1 MYLKSLELIGFKSFA
16 ERTRLEFE
24 PGMTAIVGPNGC
36 GKSNISDSIRW
47 VLGEQSAKALR
58 GSKMEDCIF
67 NGTETH
73 KPLSMAEV
81 SITLA
86 DCEKTLGT
94 EFHEMTVTRRVFR
107 TGEGEYFINKTPCR
121 LKDIQRLFMDTGIG
135 TNSYSLMEQGRI
147 DQILSSRPEDRR
159 EVFEEASGIT
169 KFKAD
174 KKEAIRKLDHTEAN
188 LVRLADI
195 IREVRRQIISLQRQ
209 AGKAKRYKALQD
221 QLRGFDIY
229 ATRERLN
236 ALSQEV
242 NTLESRLS
250 SVSEQEEAVRADVDQ
265 NEQQAAQTR
274 TELNTFEKQIAD
286 AMEAA
291 VQAKNELDR
300 ARELIQINQ
309 DRIREL
315 KDLSERDSRDCEE
328 ARSHLDQHR
337 ISLQE
342 LLVQLQEAITARDL
356 AEREL
361 QGQNEQLVKLDAE
374 LEQSRKSLHTLGAES
389 VDLESRFSKLQ
400 NELYTLDA
408 QERTSA
414 IRKERLAAEQA
425 ELQKNV
431 EAYEGRQSEMGRN
444 LQALRDEVDAV
455 ANRIKD
461 LIAQRGNKAQAIS
474 GIQKDKS
481 DLQAR
486 IAARKAQIELLGR
499 NDARTEGFPGGART
513 LLDPESGIELN
524 RATVL
529 GSLAEQ
535 IQTEP
540 PYRTAVEAALRAWL
554 DAVVVSDDAFALE
567 ILQAL
572 QSRAEGSARIV
583 ALQCRAP
590 APEAFIDG
598 LGSRLIDHIQCSS
611 EIRPLIERLLHNV
624 RVVDELIEIPIPLR
638 PEAVYVTRTGAVI
651 RGSGSFELWMPGA
664 GEVNPIARQHT
675 LAEWTQEL
683 ATFEKQ
689 RNELDQ
695 NLSILLS
702 DEQTFDESIE
712 QARAQLEENQRKLA
726 QSEGENHIISQEATQ
741 ARDRS
746 ETVTWEIGVLKD
758 QQASGGDRRS
768 SIHEEMEQVRT
779 RQADVRLAIH
789 SKTESLHII
798 EQARTERAAEVTDH
812 RVRFAERRQ
821 QVEHSSTR
829 KEPLEAR
836 IKELE
841 SLVAN
846 RSNGISSYQ
855 SRIQELQ
862 GSIQTTEAKLQPL
875 QDEVARLN
883 EQLDTA
889 RRRRSE
895 KATALASCD
904 AILHE
909 KRTVLDD
916 IRTKKSQIDVE
927 LAEQRIRRQNLVER
941 ISADYHIT
949 PEQMAAEPEP
959 VWENGQK
966 LDRDALETMVAE
978 IRAKIEA
985 MGPVNLVAIEEHRE
999 LEERFTFLTQQQ
1011 DDLVKAKTQLME
1023 LIRKI
1028 NKTTTEMFFQTFQQV
1043 NTNFQNMF
1051 KNLFG
1056 GGSAK
1061 LVLVNEEDV
1070 LESGIEIIARPPG
1083 KKLQTVSLL
1092 SGGERTMTAVAL
1104 LFSLYMVKPSPFCL
1118 LDELDA
1124 ALDESNISR
1133 FIKVVQSFLENSQ
1146 FVVITHNRQTISA
1159 AEVLYGVTMEQNGV
1173 SKIVSVKFSQ
1183 HEKKPA
1189 EPAKEPEPAAI
1200 SADVPAA
1207 PEAQAIDEVPPP
1219 TPETTPEPPSP
1230 PES

>member
-36 GKSNISDSIRW
+36 GKSNISDSVRW

-58 GSKMEDCIF
+58 GAKMEDCIF
-67 NGTETH
+67 NGAETH
-73 KPLSMAEV
+73 KPLGMAEV

-86 DCEKTLGT
+86 DCEQALGT
-94 EFHEMTVTRRVFR
+94 EFHEVTVTRRVFR

-195 IREVRRQIISLQRQ
+195 VREVRRQIISLQRQ
-209 AGKAKRYKALQD
+209 AGKAKRYKSLQE
-221 QLRGFDIY
+221 QLRCLDIY
-229 ATRERLN
+229 ATRERLS
-236 ALSQEV
+236 ALNQDLFS
-242 NTLESRLS
+242 LESRLS

-265 NEQQAAQTR
+265 TEQEAAQTR
-274 TELNTFEKQIAD
+274 AELNAFEKQISD

-300 ARELIQINQ
+300 AHELIQINQ
-309 DRIREL
+309 DRIGEL

-328 ARSHLDQHR
+328 ARSRLDQHR
-337 ISLQE
+337 ISLEE
-342 LLVQLQEAITARDL
+342 LLVQLREVIAARDL

-361 QGQNEQLVKLDAE
+361 RSQNEQLVQLDAE
-374 LEQSRKSLHTLGAES
+374 LEQARKNLHDLGAES
-389 VDLESRFSKLQ
+389 VDLESRFAKLQ
-400 NELYTLDA
+400 NEIYTLDA
-408 QERTSA
+408 QERTST
-414 IRKERLAAEQA
+414 IRKERLVAEQA
-425 ELQKNV
+425 ELQRCV
-431 EAYEGRQSEMGRN
+431 ETYEVRQSEMERKLQTLRN
-444 LQALRDEVDAV
+444 EVEMV
-455 ANRIKD
+455 ARRIKD
-461 LIAQRGNKAQAIS
+461 LTIQRGNKAQAIS
-474 GIQKDKS
+474 ELQNGKS

-486 IAARKAQIELLGR
+486 IAARKAQIELLGS
-499 NDARTEGFPGGART
+499 NDAKTEGFPGGARA
-513 LLDPESGIELN
+513 LLDSTSGIKLN
-524 RATVL
+524 RSIVL

-540 PYRTAVEAALRAWL
+540 LYRTAVEAALRAWL

-567 ILQAL
+567 ILLVLQACA
-572 QSRAEGSARIV
+572 RGSARIV
-583 ALQCRAP
+583 ALQCKAP
-590 APEAFIDG
+590 APDTFIEG
-598 LGSRLIDHIQCSS
+598 PGSRLIDHMQCSA
-611 EIRPLIERLLHNV
+611 EIQPLIERLLHNV
-624 RVVDELIEIPIPLR
+624 RVVDELNEIPLPLK
-638 PEAVYVTRTGAVI
+638 PEAIYVTRTGAVVH
-651 RGSGSFELWMPGA
+651 GDGSFELWMPEA

-675 LAEWTQEL
+675 LDEWNQEL
-683 ATFEKQ
+683 AALEKQ
-689 RNELDQ
+689 RDELDR
-695 NLSILLS
+695 NLTILLS
-702 DEQTFDESIE
+702 DEQTFHESIE
-712 QARAQLEENQRKLA
+712 QARAQIEESQRKLA
-726 QSEGENHIISQEATQ
+726 QCEGENHIISQEAAQ
-741 ARDRS
+741 ARDRA
-746 ETVTWEIGVLKD
+746 ETVRWELGVLEG

-768 SIHEEMEQVRT
+768 SIHQEMEQIRT
-779 RQADVRLAIH
+779 RQADVRSAVNL
-789 SKTESLHII
+789 KTGALHAI
-798 EQARTERAAEVTDH
+798 EQSRVERAAEVTER

-821 QVEHSSTR
+821 EVEHLATR

-836 IKELE
+836 IKEIE
-841 SLVAN
+841 SLIAN
-846 RSNGISSYQ
+846 RSDGISSYQ
-855 SRIQELQ
+855 SRIRELQ
-862 GSIQTTEAKLQPL
+862 ISVQTTEAKLQPL
-875 QDEVARLN
+875 QDEVTRLG

-895 KATALASCD
+895 KATALAGCD

-909 KRTVLDD
+909 KRAVMDD
-916 IRTKKSQIDVE
+916 IRTRKSQVDVE
-927 LAEQRIRRQNLVER
+927 LAEQRIRRQNLVDR
-941 ISADYHIT
+941 ISADYRIT
-949 PEQMAAEPEP
+949 TEQMAAEPEP
-959 VWENGQK
+959 AWENGQK
-966 LDRDALETMVAE
+966 LDRDALETAIAE

-1011 DDLVKAKTQLME
+1011 DDLIKAKAHLME

-1043 NTNFQNMF
+1043 NSNFQEMF
-1051 KNLFG
+1051 KRLFG

-1124 ALDESNISR
+1124 ALDEANIGR

-1173 SKIVSVKFSQ
+1173 SKIVSVKFSH
-1183 HEKKPA
+1183 HEKKTPDT
-1189 EPAKEPEPAAI
+1189 AKEPEPAAVATAEPSAAI
-1200 SADVPAA
+1200 S
-1207 PEAQAIDEVPPP
+1207 EAQ
-1219 TPETTPEPPSP
+1219 TPESPS
-1230 PES
+1230 SSS

>member
-36 GKSNISDSIRW
+36 GKSNISDSVRW

-58 GSKMEDCIF
+58 GAKMEDCIF

-86 DCEKTLGT
+86 NCEQALGT
-94 EFHEMTVTRRVFR
+94 EFHEVTVTRRVFR

-209 AGKAKRYKALQD
+209 AGKAKRYKSLQE

-236 ALSQEV
+236 TLNQDLQ
-242 NTLESRLS
+242 TLESRLS
-250 SVSEQEEAVRADVDQ
+250 SVSEQEEAIRADVDET
-265 NEQQAAQTR
+265 EQQATQTR
-274 TELNTFEKQIAD
+274 AELNAFEKQIAD

-328 ARSHLDQHR
+328 ARSRLDQHR
-337 ISLQE
+337 ISLE
-342 LLVQLQEAITARDL
+342 KLLAQLQEVIAARDL
-356 AEREL
+356 TEREL
-361 QGQNEQLVKLDAE
+361 HSENQQLVQVDTE
-374 LEQSRKSLHTLGAES
+374 LEEARKNLHDLGAES
-389 VDLESRFSKLQ
+389 VDLESRFVKLQ

-425 ELQKNV
+425 ELQRGV
-431 EAYEGRQSEMGRN
+431 ETYEDRQREMGGT
-444 LQALRDEVDAV
+444 LQTLHDEVETV
-455 ANRIKD
+455 AQRIKD
-461 LIAQRGNKAQAIS
+461 LISQRGNKTQAIS
-474 GIQKDKS
+474 GIQKEKS
-481 DLQAR
+481 DIQAR
-486 IAARKAQIELLGR
+486 IAARQAQIELLGGH
-499 NDARTEGFPGGART
+499 DAKTEGFPGGARA
-513 LLDPESGIELN
+513 LLHPAGGIELN
-524 RATVL
+524 HAIVL

-535 IQTEP
+535 IQAEP

-554 DAVVVSDDAFALE
+554 DAVVVADDAFSLE
-567 ILQAL
+567 VLQAL
-572 QSRAEGSARIV
+572 QVRAEGSARIV
-583 ALQCRAP
+583 ALKCAAP
-590 APEAFIDG
+590 APEPFIDG
-598 LGSRLIDHIQCSS
+598 LGSRLIDHVQCSA

-624 RVVDELIEIPIPLR
+624 RVVDELMEIPLPLR
-638 PEAVYVTRTGAVI
+638 PEAIYVTRTGAVI
-651 RGSGSFELWMPGA
+651 RGGGSFELWMPEA

-675 LAEWTQEL
+675 LAEWNQEL
-683 ATFEKQ
+683 VALEKQ
-689 RNELDQ
+689 RDELDR
-695 NLSILLS
+695 NLSILMA
-702 DEQTFDESIE
+702 DERTFNESIE

-726 QSEGENHIISQEATQ
+726 QSEGENHIISQEAAQ
-741 ARDRS
+741 ARDRA
-746 ETVTWEIGVLKD
+746 ETVAWELGVLEN
-758 QQASGGDRRS
+758 QQVSGGDRRA
-768 SIHEEMEQVRT
+768 SIHREMEQVRT
-779 RQADVRLAIH
+779 RQADIRSNVS
-789 SKTESLHII
+789 SKTDALHAI
-798 EQARTERAAEVTDH
+798 EQARAERAAEVTER

-821 QVEHSSTR
+821 EVEHLATR

-841 SLVAN
+841 NLIAN
-846 RSNGISSYQ
+846 RSDGIHSYQ

-862 GSIQTTEAKLQPL
+862 VSIRTTEAKLQPL
-875 QDEVARLN
+875 QDAVTRLG

-889 RRRRSE
+889 RHRRSE
-895 KATALASCD
+895 KATALASFD

-909 KRTVLDD
+909 KRAALDD
-916 IRTKKSQIDVE
+916 IRAKKSQIDVE
-927 LAEQRIRRQNLVER
+927 LAEQRIRRQNLIER

-949 PEQMAAEPEP
+949 IEQMAAEPEP
-959 VWENGQK
+959 AWENGQK
-966 LDRDALETMVAE
+966 LDRDALETAIAE

-1028 NKTTTEMFFQTFQQV
+1028 NKTTTEMFFLTFQQV
-1043 NTNFQNMF
+1043 NNNFQEMF
-1051 KNLFG
+1051 KKLFG

-1083 KKLQTVSLL
+1083 KKLQPVSLL

-1124 ALDESNISR
+1124 ALDEANIGR

-1183 HEKKPA
+1183 HEKNPP
-1189 EPAKEPEPAAI
+1189 EPAKEPEPAA
-1200 SADVPAA
+1200 VTGAA
-1207 PEAQAIDEVPPP
+1207 PEAQA
-1219 TPETTPEPPSP
+1219 PESP
-1230 PES
+1230 PASS

>member
-1 MYLKSLELIGFKSFA
+1 MYLKSLELVGFKSFA

-36 GKSNISDSIRW
+36 GKSNISDAIRW

-58 GSKMEDCIF
+58 GAKMEDCIF

-86 DCEKTLGT
+86 DCEKALGT
-94 EFHEMTVTRRVFR
+94 EFNEVTITRRVFR

-169 KFKAD
+169 KFKTD
-174 KKEAIRKLDHTEAN
+174 KKEAIRKLEHTEAN
-188 LVRLADI
+188 LIRLADI

-209 AGKAKRYKALQD
+209 AGKARRYKELREK
-221 QLRGFDIY
+221 LRGYDIY

-236 ALSQEV
+236 LFSQEIG
-242 NTLESRLS
+242 TLESRLS
-250 SVSEQEEAVRADVDQ
+250 SVTEQEEAVRADVDR

-274 TELNTFEKQIAD
+274 AELNAFEKEISD

-291 VQAKNELDR
+291 VQARNELDR
-300 ARELIQINQ
+300 ARETIGINQ

-315 KDLSERDSRDCEE
+315 KDLSERDTRDCEE
-328 ARSHLDQHR
+328 ARNRLDQHR
-337 ISLQE
+337 VSLQE
-342 LLVQLQEAITARDL
+342 LLAQLKDIIAARDL
-356 AEREL
+356 AEKDL

-374 LEQSRKSLHTLGAES
+374 LDQSRKGLHELGTES

-425 ELQKNV
+425 ELQRSV
-431 EAYEGRQSEMGRN
+431 ETYAARQSEMDKN
-444 LQALRDEVDAV
+444 LQSLRDEVDAV
-455 ANRIKD
+455 ARRIKD
-461 LIAQRGNKAQAIS
+461 LTARRGNKAQAIS
-474 GIQKDKS
+474 DIQKEKS

-486 IAARKAQIELLGR
+486 IAARKAQIELLSR
-499 NDARTEGFPGGART
+499 NDAKAEGFPGGARA
-513 LLDPESGIELN
+513 LLDAESGLEVN
-524 RATVL
+524 RAVIL
-529 GSLAEQ
+529 GSLAEH
-535 IQTEP
+535 IQAEP
-540 PYRTAVEAALRAWL
+540 AYRTAVEAALRAWL
-554 DAVVVSDDAFALE
+554 DAVVISDDAFAME

-572 QSRAEGSARIV
+572 QARADGAARMV
-583 ALQCRAP
+583 SLRCRAP
-590 APEAFIDG
+590 APATFIEG
-598 LGSRLIDHIQCSS
+598 PGSRLIDHIQCPD

-624 RVVDELIEIPIPLR
+624 RVVDQLVEIPLPLR
-638 PEAVYVTRTGAVI
+638 PEAVYVSRTGAVI

-664 GEVNPIARQHT
+664 GEVNPVARQHT
-675 LAEWTQEL
+675 LIEWSQEL
-683 ATFEKQ
+683 ATLENQ
-689 RNELDQ
+689 RDELDR
-695 NLSILLS
+695 NLSVLLS
-702 DEQTFDESIE
+702 DEQTFNESIE
-712 QARAQLEENQRKLA
+712 QARFQLEENQKKLS
-726 QSEGENHIISQEATQ
+726 QSEGENHIISQGAAQ
-741 ARDRS
+741 ARERS
-746 ETVTWEIGVLKD
+746 ETVTWELSALKE

-768 SIHEEMEQVRT
+768 SIHEEMENIRT
-779 RQADVRLAIH
+779 RQADVRSAIH
-789 SKTESLHII
+789 SRTESLHAL
-798 EQARTERAAEVTDH
+798 EQARAERAAEVTEH

-821 QVEHSSTR
+821 EVEHISTR

-841 SLVAN
+841 SLIAN
-846 RSNGISSYQ
+846 RSDGILSYQ
-855 SRIQELQ
+855 TRIQELETA
-862 GSIQTTEAKLQPL
+862 IRNTESKLQPL
-875 QDEVARLN
+875 QDEATRLS
-883 EQLDTA
+883 EQLETA

-895 KATALASCD
+895 KAAALAGCD

-909 KRTVLDD
+909 KRSMLDD
-916 IRTKKSQIDVE
+916 IRNRKSQIDVE
-927 LAEQRIRRQNLVER
+927 LAEQRIRRQNLVDR
-941 ISADYHIT
+941 ISAEYRVT

-959 VWENGQK
+959 VWENDQK
-966 LDRDALETMVAE
+966 LDRDALETVIAE

-999 LEERFTFLTQQQ
+999 LEERFTFLSRQQ
-1011 DDLVKAKTQLME
+1011 DDLVNAKTQLME

-1043 NTNFQNMF
+1043 NTNFQDMF
-1051 KNLFG
+1051 KKLFG

-1104 LFSLYMVKPSPFCL
+1104 LFSLYMVKPSPFCM

-1124 ALDESNISR
+1124 ALDESNINR
-1133 FIKVVQSFLENSQ
+1133 FIKVLQGFLESSQ
-1146 FVVITHNRQTISA
+1146 FVVITHNRQTIAA
-1159 AEVLYGVTMEQNGV
+1159 AECLYGVTMEQNGV

-1183 HEKKPA
+1183 HEKKDNA
-1189 EPAKEPEPAAI
+1189 PAKEPEPAP
-1200 SADVPAA
+1200 VTET
-1207 PEAQAIDEVPPP
+1207 PEAESAVAQESGV
-1219 TPETTPEPPSP
+1219 PSP
-1230 PES
+1230 AG